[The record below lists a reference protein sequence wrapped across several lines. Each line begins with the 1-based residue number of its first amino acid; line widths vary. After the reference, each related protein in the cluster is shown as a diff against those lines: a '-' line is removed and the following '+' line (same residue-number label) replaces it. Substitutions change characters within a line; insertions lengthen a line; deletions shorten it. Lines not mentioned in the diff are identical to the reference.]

1 MGSLSC
7 DLSGLREEGD
17 LLEVLV
23 AGLPVLPLHRALLG
37 DLWSG
42 RGLGPDWRLCSVS
55 SSEQTVVSSSVSDTS
70 LSTR

>member
-1 MGSLSC
+1 MGSRSW
-7 DLSGLREEGD
+7 DLSGLGEEGE
-17 LLEVLV
+17 LLEV

>member
-1 MGSLSC
+1 MGRLLMGSLSC
-7 DLSGLREEGD
+7 DLSGLGEEGE

-42 RGLGPDWRLCSVS
+42 RGLGPDWLF
-55 SSEQTVVSSSVSDTS
+55 
-70 LSTR
+70 